1 MIVIIKNR
9 IENGSRNL
17 NSRFYDAERILSIL
31 ITRQNWQNIR
41 YFHYLEN
48 ILITRQF
55 FLAFHTPIKRTV
67 YRDLA
72 KIDQT

>member
-31 ITRQNWQNIR
+31 ITRQNIR

-55 FLAFHTPIKRTV
+55 FLAFHTPIKRIL
-67 YRDLA
+67 RFS
-72 KIDQT
+72 KN